1 LSDISFSISR
11 GLNTVEWQLIDAQGG
26 RANGCTDDPISW
38 IDGGCLYQWTL
49 SGPTITIL
57 PPKNPLFVPDLV
69 NGPQNMNIE
78 YLGRILG
85 KTLDPGLAAHDGEH
99 DFMLTLDSL
108 QATKPL
114 TLNPLGQFQ
123 DVEVQQTPAPLPL
136 LGVGAAF
143 GFSRNLRKR
152 IKGSKLPEAMSA
164 LG

>member
-1 LSDISFSISR
+1 
-11 GLNTVEWQLIDAQGG
+11 
-26 RANGCTDDPISW
+26 
-38 IDGGCLYQWTL
+38 
-49 SGPTITIL
+49 
-57 PPKNPLFVPDLV
+57 
-69 NGPQNMNIE
+69 
-78 YLGRILG
+78 
-85 KTLDPGLAAHDGEH
+85 LAAHDGEH